1 MPGLKKGIEQ
11 IKMQNGGTKKQ
22 QAIEAKQAKQAK
34 KKKEEKAALMR
45 AGGTFKGSF

>member
-22 QAIEAKQAKQAK
+22 QAIEAKQAK
-34 KKKEEKAALMR
+34 KKKEEIAAKMR